1 MYENNPE
8 TEEFVLNYPFRQE
21 ETVDLSGYNTDTVPL
36 FLQWDPM
43 WGYTEYGSSILG
55 VTGCDPACL
64 VMAGYY
70 LTGEERFTPD
80 QIAAFSEDNGY
91 YAPGYGTSWTLISE
105 GAEELG
111 LSVQELPLVKGRIVE
126 ALESGSPVILA
137 LGPGDFTSTGHF
149 IVLAG
154 MEDGLFRVNDPNSPL
169 RSERL
174 WSYEELE
181 GQIRNIWVIS

>member
-1 MYENNPE
+1 M
-8 TEEFVLNYPFRQE
+8 
-21 ETVDLSGYNTDTVPL
+21 
-36 FLQWDPM
+36 
-43 WGYTEYGSSILG
+43 
-55 VTGCDPACL
+55 
-64 VMAGYY
+64 
-70 LTGEERFTPD
+70 
-80 QIAAFSEDNGY
+80 
-91 YAPGYGTSWTLISE
+91 TSWTLISE

-111 LSVQELPLVKGRIVE
+111 LSVQELPLVKGMIVE

-137 LGPGDFTSTGHF
+137 LGPGDFTSAGHF

-181 GQIRNIWVIS
+181 GQIRNIWAIS